1 MAGKRI
7 KGITI
12 EIDGDTT
19 GLQKA
24 ISDVESRMRSTS
36 GQLRDVNRLLKLD
49 PKNTELIAQKQ
60 SLLKKAIGE
69 TTEKLATLKKA
80 QEQANASAG
89 NYTKWQEYYKK
100 QGAEIDSTKEKAKE
114 LSREMMKLEKS
125 GDAGGD
131 RYKKLQTELTETTE
145 KQKKLRA
152 EADATYEELGRPIST
167 EAMQGLNRE
176 IIDNENTLK
185 RYNEELKNVKTAGQQ
200 TIEEAGQ
207 KIEAAGRKVSSVGN
221 RLSTTVTPAVIGMG
235 TVAVKNASD
244 FETSMAKLYTISG
257 TTGKASEKLR
267 ADILKTSSDYSIAAS
282 DIAEST
288 YSAISAG
295 RSTGEAVAFVGD
307 AAQLTKAGFTDM
319 STSIDVLTTI
329 MNSYGESAGD
339 AKSISDKLITTQNL
353 GKTTVQELG
362 ESIGKAI
369 PTASLF
375 GVSLDNLASA
385 YVTMTKNGVRTA
397 ESTTYISSMLNELGK
412 NGTKASTALKAET
425 GKTLKQMMDGGA
437 SLNDVMQA
445 MQDRAKKTGV
455 SIADMF
461 GSAEA
466 GKAASIIA
474 QHGSDFTAAMDG
486 MQNSSGAT
494 AKAFETMED
503 TGAHSFEELK
513 VQSQN
518 LMIQFG
524 TDMLPTV
531 KDVLKS
537 LSDLLKMF
545 GNLPE
550 PVRQMIITGG
560 LLLAVIGPI
569 LSVVGNLMTIG
580 GGLISG
586 MSSAVGVIGAVAG
599 GAGALSG
606 ALLPMIGIAAAVS
619 LAIVG
624 IVLVVKHWGEIT
636 EWAKGA
642 WDKFTGAVSA
652 FGSWAT
658 NGIQAGAGAVV
669 DAITGIVDAIGGA
682 ISGIWNAAV
691 SWGRDMIDGMVSGIE
706 GGLSALG
713 GAASKAAG
721 TVAKFLHFSRPDDG
735 PLKDYET
742 WMPDMVMGLTS
753 TLNASRPM
761 LATAAYGM
769 AGTLSAPMQNINVN
783 ASVDSGAIA
792 GAVAGAMPHQGDVVI
807 PVYIGNRQID
817 EIIVS
822 ASARNNLR
830 SGGH

>member
-494 AKAFETMED
+494 AKAFETMEN

-560 LLLAVIGPI
+560 LLLAVVGPI

-599 GAGALSG
+599 GAGALGG

-658 NGIQAGAGAVV
+658 NGIQTGAGAVV

-769 AGTLSAPMQNINVN
+769 AGTLSAQMQNINVN

>member
-12 EIDGDTT
+12 EIGGDTT

-24 ISDVESRMRSTS
+24 LSDVESRMRSTS
-36 GQLRDVNRLLKLD
+36 GRLRDVNRLLKLD

-474 QHGSDFTAAMDG
+474 QHGTDFTAAMDG

-494 AKAFETMED
+494 AKAFETMEN

-560 LLLAVIGPI
+560 LLLAVVGPI

-599 GAGALSG
+599 GAGALGG

-636 EWAKGA
+636 EWAKSA
-642 WDKFTGAVSA
+642 WD
-652 FGSWAT
+652 
-658 NGIQAGAGAVV
+658 IQAGAGAVV

-792 GAVAGAMPHQGDVVI
+792 GAVAGAIPHQGDVVI

>member
-12 EIDGDTT
+12 EIGGDTT

-24 ISDVESRMRSTS
+24 LSDVESRMRSTS

-60 SLLKKAIGE
+60 DILKKAIGE
-69 TTEKLATLKKA
+69 TTEKLKTLKKA

-89 NYTKWQEYYKK
+89 NYTKWQEYYQK
-100 QGAEIDSTKEKAKE
+100 QGAEIDKAKAKAKE
-114 LSREMMKLEKS
+114 LSNEMMKLEKS
-125 GDAGGD
+125 GNAGGD
-131 RYKKLQTELTETTE
+131 RYKALKAELTETTE

-152 EADATYEELGRPIST
+152 ESEATYEQLGRPIST

-176 IIDNENTLK
+176 IIENENNLK
-185 RYNEELKNVKTAGQQ
+185 KYNDELKNVKTAGQQ

-207 KIEAAGRKVSSVGN
+207 KIQAAGQKVSSVGN
-221 RLSTTVTPAVIGMG
+221 RLSTTVTPAVVGMG
-235 TVAVKNASD
+235 TVAVKSASD
-244 FETSMAKLYTISG
+244 FEEAMAKVYTISG
-257 TTGKASEKLR
+257 TTGDASKKLR
-267 ADILKTSSDYSIAAS
+267 SDIMETSSRYGIAAS
-282 DIAEST
+282 EIAEAT

-295 RSTGEAVAFVGD
+295 RSTGEAVEFVAT
-307 AAQLTKAGFTDM
+307 AAQLAKAGFTES

-329 MNSYGESAGD
+329 MNAYGKSAGD
-339 AKSISDKLITTQNL
+339 ATSISDRLITTQNM

-437 SLNDVMQA
+437 TLNDVMQA
-445 MQDRAKKTGV
+445 MQNRAKKTGV

-474 QHGSDFTAAMDG
+474 QHGSDFTSAMDG
-486 MQNSSGAT
+486 MKNSSGAT
-494 AKAFETMED
+494 AKAFETMES

-513 VQSQN
+513 VQAQN

-524 TDMLPTV
+524 DDMLPTV

-537 LSDLLKMF
+537 VADLLRMF
-545 GNLPE
+545 RGLPE

-560 LLLAVIGPI
+560 ILLAVIGPI

-586 MSSAVGVIGAVAG
+586 MSSAVGVIGAVTG
-599 GAGALSG
+599 GAGALGG

-642 WDKFTGAVSA
+642 WDKFTGAVSS
-652 FGSWAT
+652 FGSWAV
-658 NGIQAGAGAVV
+658 NGLQSGAGAIS
-669 DAITGIVDAIGGA
+669 DAITGIVNAIGGA

-735 PLKDYET
+735 PLRDYET
-742 WMPDMVMGLTS
+742 WMPDMITGLTT

-761 LATAAYGM
+761 LETAAYGM
-769 AGTLSAPMQNINVN
+769 AGTLSSPMQNINVS

-792 GAVAGAMPHQGDVVI
+792 GAVAGAIPHQGDVVI

-822 ASARNNLR
+822 AAARNNLR

>member
-494 AKAFETMED
+494 AKAFETMEN

-560 LLLAVIGPI
+560 LLLAVVGPI

-599 GAGALSG
+599 GAGALGG

-658 NGIQAGAGAVV
+658 NGIQTGAGAVV